1 MYIMSYEGEIVFF
14 DLSKFN
20 QDEEMYISLW
30 KILYNIEIPKNDKD
44 FLNSIVEY
52 VNGEKILV

>member
-1 MYIMSYEGEIVFF
+1 MSYEGEMVFF

-44 FLNSIVEY
+44 FLNSIVDY